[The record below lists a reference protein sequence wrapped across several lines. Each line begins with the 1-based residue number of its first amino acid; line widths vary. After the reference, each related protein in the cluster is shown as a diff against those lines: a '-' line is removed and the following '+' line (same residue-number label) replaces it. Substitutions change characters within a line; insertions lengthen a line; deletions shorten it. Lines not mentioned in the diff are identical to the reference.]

1 VKWSNF
7 CFSELSVD
15 QLYDLLK
22 LRVDVFVVEQNCAYG
37 ELDEK
42 DRNKQTRHLL
52 AYNDHGEIM
61 AYARILPPGVSY
73 PDASIGRVIVA
84 QNARGFGVAQILMG
98 KAIHISLH
106 YWPNKNIQIGAQKH
120 LQKFYQQQ
128 GFKAVSEVYLEDG
141 IAHLDML
148 LTTKD

>member
-1 VKWSNF
+1 MKWSNL
-7 CFSELSVD
+7 CFLELSVD

-52 AYNDHGEIM
+52 AYNDQDEIM

-84 QNARGFGVAQILMG
+84 QSARGFGVAQILMG
-98 KAIHISLH
+98 KAIRISLH
-106 YWPNKNIQIGAQKH
+106 YWPNENIQIGAQEH
-120 LQKFYQQQ
+120 LQIFYQQQ

-148 LTTKD
+148 LTRKD